1 MKNTYSKKLIFVG
14 AGIGLAIFAM
24 FGILHGSLIGG
35 VIGLQ
40 ISNTL
45 FEAQVAMGMIPRII
59 VTLGILFS
67 VMLAAVVCV
76 LGASLLGYLTGLIM
90 DVAAYLGKAAIF
102 NVAKAQKK

>member
-1 MKNTYSKKLIFVG
+1 
-14 AGIGLAIFAM
+14 
-24 FGILHGSLIGG
+24 
-35 VIGLQ
+35 
-40 ISNTL
+40 
-45 FEAQVAMGMIPRII
+45 MIPRII